1 MNWVMSDR
9 YMIRLPLAQSDS
21 KTGAAGDRVRR
32 RRDSSQFYRK
42 HQGAERLTRRKV
54 AGKRRHRPFG
64 LPERLESA
72 PGKRQGKTLSIFE
85 SGTEQAPRGAVQGAP
100 PAFSERLCRSGA
112 TVHSNAV
119 QSANPAFFG
128 AVGRASVVK

>member
-1 MNWVMSDR
+1 
-9 YMIRLPLAQSDS
+9 MIRLMS
-21 KTGAAGDRVRR
+21 KTNRFRLPLVMCDLKTYEEEERVRL
-32 RRDSSQFYRK
+32 RRDSSQFYSK
-42 HQGAERLTRRKV
+42 HRDVKDLTRRKV
-54 AGKRRHRPFG
+54 AGKRRHRTFG

-72 PGKRQGKTLSIFE
+72 PGKRQGKTLSIIE

-112 TVHSNAV
+112 TVHSNVV